1 MSRIGKA
8 PVEIPA
14 GVDISI
20 DGQTVT
26 VKGKLGKL
34 TRSFDPIVKIMKK
47 DAQVLVERPD
57 DERASRSLHGLT
69 RAIINNMVTGV
80 TKGFT
85 KSLLIEGVGYR
96 VALKGKGLE
105 FSLGYSHSINVE
117 PPEGIT
123 FQTAKPTELTIVGV
137 DKETVGQVAS
147 NIRRLRPPEP
157 YKGKGIRYAD
167 ETIRR
172 KAGKA
177 ASK

>member
-1 MSRIGKA
+1 MSRIGKT

-14 GVDISI
+14 GVEVTIT
-20 DGQTVT
+20 GHTVK
-26 VKGKLGKL
+26 VKGKLGEL
-34 TRSFDPIVKIMKK
+34 TRSFNPVVTITKK
-47 DAQVLVERPD
+47 GSQVLVERPD

-69 RAIINNMVTGV
+69 RSLLNNMVAGV
-80 TKGFT
+80 TAGFS
-85 KSLLIEGVGYR
+85 KALLIEGVGYR
-96 VALKGKGLE
+96 VALKGKALE

-117 PPEGIT
+117 PPAGIS

-137 DKETVGQVAS
+137 DKEMVGQVAA

-172 KAGKA
+172 KAGKT

>member
-14 GVDISI
+14 GVDIAI
-20 DGQTVT
+20 DGSSVT
-26 VKGKLGKL
+26 VKGKLGSL
-34 TRSFDPIVKIMKK
+34 TRSFSPVIKITKK
-47 DAQVLVERPD
+47 DGQVLVERPD

-69 RAIINNMVTGV
+69 RALINNMVVGV
-80 TKGFT
+80 TTGFA
-85 KSLLIEGVGYR
+85 KALLIEGVGYR

-105 FSLGYSHSINVE
+105 FALGYSHAINVE
-117 PPEGIT
+117 PPAGIS

-137 DKETVGQVAS
+137 DKEMVGQVAA

-167 ETIRR
+167 EVIRR
-172 KAGKA
+172 KAGKT

>member
-8 PVEIPA
+8 PVAIPA
-14 GVDISI
+14 GVDIAI
-20 DGQTVT
+20 DGSAVT
-26 VKGKLGKL
+26 VKGKLGSL
-34 TRSFDPIVKIMKK
+34 TRSFSPVIRITKK
-47 DAQVLVERPD
+47 DGQVLVERPD

-69 RAIINNMVTGV
+69 RALINNMVVGV
-80 TKGFT
+80 TTGFS
-85 KSLLIEGVGYR
+85 KALLIEGVGYR

-105 FSLGYSHSINVE
+105 FALGYSHAINVE
-117 PPEGIT
+117 PPAGIS

-137 DKETVGQVAS
+137 DKEMVGQVAA

-167 ETIRR
+167 EVIRR
-172 KAGKA
+172 KAGKT

>member
-14 GVDISI
+14 GVDVAINGSAI
-20 DGQTVT
+20 TI
-26 VKGKLGKL
+26 KGKLGTL
-34 TRSFDPIVKIMKK
+34 TRSFNPAVKVTKK
-47 DAQVLVERPD
+47 GSQVVVERSD
-57 DERASRSLHGLT
+57 DERSSRALHGLT
-69 RAIINNMVTGV
+69 RALINNMVIGV
-80 TKGFT
+80 TAGFT

-105 FSLGYSHSINVE
+105 FSLGYSHAINVE
-117 PPEGIT
+117 PPAGIS
-123 FQTAKPTELTIVGV
+123 FQAAKPTELTIVGV
-137 DKETVGQVAS
+137 DKEMVGQVAA